1 MINSWNDWVDFTMG
15 FTHLRYEEPICGILW
30 ITTNTS
36 LHILNHRSEY
46 PGTRNHVCIHQFNA
60 SPCMSFFTS
69 KSKTVTY
76 MENVSKELRVKKGDK
91 LSYHLSSAAK
101 KEHQILCSDLEYKA
115 LTI

>member
-1 MINSWNDWVDFTMG
+1 
-15 FTHLRYEEPICGILW
+15 
-30 ITTNTS
+30 
-36 LHILNHRSEY
+36 
-46 PGTRNHVCIHQFNA
+46 
-60 SPCMSFFTS
+60 MSFFTS